1 MSDNRIIN
9 AIVGIAMHPPK
20 GGLAAIPIP
29 FILGILLAALGGF
42 MVTKFKPA
50 PTPPTSAS
58 PVSRPA
64 DP

>member
-1 MSDNRIIN
+1 VN

-20 GGLAAIPIP
+20 GGFSAIPIP

-50 PTPPTSAS
+50 ASAPPK
-58 PVSRPA
+58 VSEKR
-64 DP
+64 